1 MSVKWLKMVPRRD
14 LLCQYKDTSPAE
26 KKLCSAGVG

>member
-14 LLCQYKDTSPAE
+14 LLCQYKDSSPGE
-26 KKLCSAGVG
+26 KKSYAVQE